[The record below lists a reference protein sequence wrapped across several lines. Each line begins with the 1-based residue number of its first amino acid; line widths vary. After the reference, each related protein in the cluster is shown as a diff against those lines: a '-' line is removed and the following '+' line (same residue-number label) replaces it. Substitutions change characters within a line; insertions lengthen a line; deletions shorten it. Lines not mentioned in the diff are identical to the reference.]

1 MEIKMTRFNKTASN
15 PRKTLN
21 EEGGLAFTMTP
32 ELDLYSQVC
41 TASLQPKF
49 YSPDTEDQISRLRET
64 IAKVDPEL
72 VCKLA
77 VYAREKM
84 YLRSV
89 PLVLMVELL
98 KNFNDGKQKG
108 KRDPQTLKKSTTRV
122 IQRADEITEILSYF
136 VKANSREDVKK
147 LGKIPNAFKKAVGDS
162 FQKFDEYQLAKY
174 NKDGAI
180 KLRDALFLT
189 HPKPVNDV
197 QKELFK
203 KLVDDSLAEPYTW
216 EVEFSK
222 LGQQTFSSEEE
233 KNKAFSDKWRELVE
247 SNKLGYMALLRNL
260 RNILKYGASKDL
272 VKAVCAKLED
282 PKEVQKSKQLPFRF
296 WSAFRSIVT
305 GTPRKGRFY
314 EVSEDLELD
323 PFAVKQI
330 SKALEAAV
338 KFSVDNLTGFDE
350 NTRVLIASDVS
361 GSMQTNI
368 SEKSQVQYYD
378 IGLLLGQLLQT
389 KCKNVITGFFGDDWK
404 VTDFSSGNVL
414 NNTLELHRREGEVG
428 YSTNG
433 YKVVQWLNTKNI
445 EVDKIMVF
453 TDCRLWNSSG
463 GRDTLNTEWQKYRG
477 NFPNAK
483 LYLFDLAGSGTL
495 PLDIVAE
502 KNVYLVAGWSEKVF
516 EVMEAIEKG
525 GDAIDFIK
533 NIKI

>member
-1 MEIKMTRFNKTASN
+1 MTRFNQPSSN
-15 PRKTLN
+15 PRKTQN

-49 YSPDTEDQISRLRET
+49 YSPDTDEQISRLRET

-84 YLRSV
+84 YLRSI

-98 KNFNDGKQKG
+98 KNFNEGKQKG

-136 VKANSREDVKK
+136 IKANERNDVKK

-162 FQKFDEYQLAKY
+162 FHKFDEYQLAKY

-189 HPKPVNDV
+189 HPKPSTDV

-222 LGQQTFSSEEE
+222 LGQQTFASDAE

-247 SNKLGYMALLRNL
+247 SNKLGYMALMRNL

-272 VKAVCAKLED
+272 IKVVCDKLSD
-282 PKEVQKSKQLPFRF
+282 PKEVQKSKQLPFRY
-296 WSAFRSIVT
+296 WSAFRSLDNE
-305 GTPRKGRFY
+305 PQKRGRFY
-314 EVSEDLELD
+314 EVATDTELD

-330 SKALEAAV
+330 NNALEKAI
-338 KFSVDNLTGFDE
+338 KLSVENLNGFDE

-361 GSMQTNI
+361 GSMQTAI

-389 KCKNVITGFFGDDWK
+389 KCKNVITGFFGDEWK
-404 VTDFSSGNVL
+404 VTNFSSGDVL

-433 YKVVQWLNTKNI
+433 YKVLQWLNTKNI
-445 EVDKIMVF
+445 EVDKIMIF
-453 TDCRLWNSSG
+453 TDCQLWNSDG
-463 GRDTLNTEWQKYRG
+463 GRDSLHSEWQKYRSR
-477 NFPNAK
+477 FPNAK
-483 LYLFDLAGSGTL
+483 LYLFDLAGKGKT
-495 PLDIVAE
+495 PLDIVTE

-525 GDAIDFIK
+525 GDTIDFIK